1 MKPCKGLVVQETTQ
15 RPPKIIE
22 GGWTLPRGNKLVS
35 GQTERHP
42 GLPNLSRS
50 PGQNAS
56 RPARKRTTHCLK
68 QKQRVNG
75 EGEKPT
81 RQNATP
87 VKNTSV
93 ELVNGHTT
101 TTVNLPHNQ
110 GGILQKE
117 EIQVIARMTIVQMNH
132 IVREAMSRTP
142 TQPLVQ
148 RLEVVID
155 KNVDGEMQPI
165 PAHPVGY
172 ELKYQR
178 TNLVS
183 PCHGQGEGMLPM
195 REYMMREAQEQ
206 GSAPATTS

>member
-22 GGWTLPRGNKLVS
+22 GGWTLPRDNKLAS
-35 GQTERHP
+35 GQTKRHP
-42 GLPNLSRS
+42 GLPNLSQS

-56 RPARKRTTHCLK
+56 RLARKRTTRCLK

-75 EGEKPT
+75 GGEKPT

-93 ELVNGHTT
+93 ELVNGHTI
-101 TTVNLPHNQ
+101 TTVNPLHNQ
-110 GGILQKE
+110 GGIPPKE
-117 EIQVIARMTIVQMNH
+117 EIRVIVRMTIAQMNH
-132 IVREAMSRTP
+132 IVQEVTSRNP
-142 TQPLVQ
+142 TQPPVQ
-148 RLEVVID
+148 RLEAVID
-155 KNVDGEMQPI
+155 KNVGGEMQHTPV
-165 PAHPVGY
+165 HPVGY

-183 PCHGQGEGMLPM
+183 PCHGQGEGMLPT
-195 REYMMREAQEQ
+195 REYIL
-206 GSAPATTS
+206 SSIDT